1 MRAAQSPDRVKRVSS
16 ATPLYSLPDPNGW
29 LSRDPGGCRPPAIP
43 PGEKARHTKDQE
55 GKEMVKECAGVAAVG
70 DEKIVPDRPDRRPA
84 PTARS

>member
-43 PGEKARHTKDQE
+43 PG
-55 GKEMVKECAGVAAVG
+55 
-70 DEKIVPDRPDRRPA
+70 
-84 PTARS
+84 